1 MISLDFSHHKKNRV
15 TVYLLKD
22 MFKEGKCF
30 SIRIYYYYRID
41 MNRFEKIAKFLL
53 SMWIAVLCIMVVGII
68 IKPNPT
74 PTWFPPLMWTL
85 MYIWITLLLPISL
98 SFVYLIWDRMKRRL
112 SKMTETEIIDYWS
125 TRQYSNFN
133 P

>member
-1 MISLDFSHHKKNRV
+1 
-15 TVYLLKD
+15 
-22 MFKEGKCF
+22 
-30 SIRIYYYYRID
+30 
-41 MNRFEKIAKFLL
+41 MNRFEIIARFLPYT
-53 SMWIAVLCIMVVGII
+53 WIALLFTMLFAVI

-74 PTWFPPLMWTL
+74 PTWFPILMWTL

-98 SFVYLIWDRMKRRL
+98 SILYVIWQRMKRRV
-112 SKMTETEIIDYWS
+112 SKMTDKEIIDYWS